1 MPESAPVCPAL
12 HPRGACEGPARG
24 PPEAWFS
31 CYTLSPFRRL
41 FERLHPEEGALSPIL
56 VRPVREQLEHD
67 RVIRLLQ
74 PRYKRRFTVS
84 INPGMEQT
92 ASVGTAPDLQF
103 PDLVLTSPG
112 AGKKLAGVIEVE
124 TNESVNQL
132 EAMAQ
137 WARFGRLPVEFI
149 LYVPSGVAGVARR
162 LCGDHRIGVTEIW
175 TYHTIGDQVRF
186 AQVHRA
192 PLAEKLAAARATA
205 AEARRASARE
215 AESGKTSASKTRPRP
230 KKAAATPAARRVL
243 AKQARPAVK
252 RTTAKKR

>member
-1 MPESAPVCPAL
+1 VL
-12 HPRGACEGPARG
+12 
-24 PPEAWFS
+24 WFS
-31 CYTLSPFRRL
+31 CYTLTPFRRQ

-74 PRYKRRFTVS
+74 PRYKRRFTVGV
-84 INPGMEQT
+84 NPGIEQ
-92 ASVGTAPDLQF
+92 SFPVGTAPDLQF

-112 AGKKLAGVIEVE
+112 TGKKLAGVVEVE
-124 TNESVNQL
+124 TAESVNQL

-149 LYVPSGVAGVARR
+149 LYVPSGVAPVARR
-162 LCGDHRIGVTEIW
+162 LCGDHGIGVTEIW
-175 TYHTIGDQVRF
+175 TFHTVGDQVRF

-192 PLAEKLAAARATA
+192 PLAEKLAAARAAA

-215 AESGKTSASKTRPRP
+215 EELR
-230 KKAAATPAARRVL
+230 KAPAAR
-243 AKQARPAVK
+243 AKVRPKRAAGKPAAKAVPKRAAAKPVAKTVPK
-252 RTTAKKR
+252 RTASKKR